1 MAIERWSR
9 WSRSRA
15 SHPALH
21 RMGREQGN
29 RFGRFF
35 GESSWLRW
43 TEEGSAGVPALAM
56 LDQKEEVILRADLRG
71 LGQTDIKVTLNQ
83 GVLTIRGGDK
93 YEEKTSEFGHHRGER
108 LGGIFRRGLAVP
120 AGVDTEKV
128 SATFKDGILEVHL
141 PKTKEA
147 KGKMIEINVT

>member
-1 MAIERWSR
+1 MAVQRRSR
-9 WSRSRA
+9 WRLARG
-15 SHPALH
+15 SHPALN
-21 RMGREQGN
+21 RMEQEKDN
-29 RFGRFF
+29 VLDRFF
-35 GESSWLRW
+35 GESSWLRR
-43 TEEGSAGVPALAM
+43 TGEASGGVPALAM
-56 LDQKEEVILRADLRG
+56 LDQMEEVILRADLRG

-83 GVLTIRGGDK
+83 GVLTIRGEHK
-93 YEEKTSEFGHHRGER
+93 YERETSESGHRCGEG

-147 KGKMIEINVT
+147 KGKMIEIEVT